1 MTVSQRLSASE
12 TFFFI
17 FYQLSYVADIHN
29 LESQSSVS
37 LLKPFLIYQLVW
49 KAETYVWDSKNS
61 TLSFSW
67 L

>member
-29 LESQSSVS
+29 LENQSSVS
-37 LLKPFLIYQLVW
+37 LLKPFLIYQLV
-49 KAETYVWDSKNS
+49 
-61 TLSFSW
+61 
-67 L
+67 